1 MESKQLLLLLVC
13 LFSSLTISIVFA
25 DLNPGSDSLTYDIT
39 SAVTTAAAALLSSA
53 QPKPVMVPLSLIPG
67 ADSKRAVC
75 LDGSL
80 PGYHFHRGS
89 GIGANNW
96 LINLELG
103 MVCFSDFYNWNRIKL
118 RYCDGASFTGDTQNK
133 VLLSGCSAG
142 GLATIIH
149 CDEFAALFP
158 NSTKVKC
165 FSDAGLFLDAKDV
178 SGGQTMRDFYSRV
191 IHTMCFF
198 PQNLIANINT
208 PMFLLNAAY
217 DIWQIKASLAPR
229 AADPQGYWTACAKNH
244 AACNSS
250 QINFFQDF
258 RTQMLKAVKRFAMS
272 KANGLFINSCFTHC
286 QSERQDTWFADGSP
300 VLHSK
305 PTTTLPALSAFLL
318 LLPISSYLFTPLSHC
333 FVFCYHSALL
343 LLPCPAHHFL
353 TMESKQQ
360 QQQQLLLL
368 LCLFTSLTI
377 SIVSA
382 HLTAGSD
389 LLTYDISSFATS
401 ALTTAAAQP
410 RPVMVPLS
418 LIPGA
423 DSKGAVCLDGSLPGY
438 HFHRGSGIG
447 ANKWLIQLEIS
458 ITGIGSSYVTAM
470 GLLSLVIARMRKDVS
485 GGHTMRNFYTGVID
499 ILCFFPQ
506 NLIGNIKTPMFL
518 LNAAYD
524 IWQIQASLA
533 PRTADPK
540 GYWTACAKNHA
551 ACNSSQINFFQ
562 DFRNQML
569 KAVNRFAM
577 SKPNGLFINSC
588 FAHCQSERQ
597 DTWFADD
604 SPVLHSKT
612 IAQSVGDW
620 YFDRA
625 AVKAID
631 CPYPCDNSCHNIVFK

>member
-1 MESKQLLLLLVC
+1 
-13 LFSSLTISIVFA
+13 
-25 DLNPGSDSLTYDIT
+25 
-39 SAVTTAAAALLSSA
+39 
-53 QPKPVMVPLSLIPG
+53 
-67 ADSKRAVC
+67 
-75 LDGSL
+75 
-80 PGYHFHRGS
+80 
-89 GIGANNW
+89 
-96 LINLELG
+96 
-103 MVCFSDFYNWNRIKL
+103 
-118 RYCDGASFTGDTQNK
+118 
-133 VLLSGCSAG
+133 
-142 GLATIIH
+142 
-149 CDEFAALFP
+149 
-158 NSTKVKC
+158 
-165 FSDAGLFLDAKDV
+165 
-178 SGGQTMRDFYSRV
+178 
-191 IHTMCFF
+191 
-198 PQNLIANINT
+198 
-208 PMFLLNAAY
+208 
-217 DIWQIKASLAPR
+217 
-229 AADPQGYWTACAKNH
+229 
-244 AACNSS
+244 
-250 QINFFQDF
+250 
-258 RTQMLKAVKRFAMS
+258 
-272 KANGLFINSCFTHC
+272 
-286 QSERQDTWFADGSP
+286 
-300 VLHSK
+300 
-305 PTTTLPALSAFLL
+305 
-318 LLPISSYLFTPLSHC
+318 
-333 FVFCYHSALL
+333 
-343 LLPCPAHHFL
+343 
-353 TMESKQQ
+353 MESKQQ

-447 ANKWLIQLEIS
+447 ANKWLIQLEGGGWCNS
-458 ITGIGSSYVTAM
+458 IRTCLYRRNSRHGSSKYMEKYIPFTGILSDKPELNPDFYNWNRIKLRYCDGASFTGDSQNEV
-470 GLLSLVIARMRKDVS
+470 LLSGCSAGGLASIIHCDEFGALFPRSTKVKCLSDAGLFLDAKDVS

-499 ILCFFPQ
+499 ILQPQKDLPSTCTNHLDSTSCFFPQ

>member
-96 LINLELG
+96 LINLEGGGWCNSIRTCVYRRTSRHGSSKYMEKYLPFTG
-103 MVCFSDFYNWNRIKL
+103 ILSDQPQLNPDFYNWNRIKL

-191 IHTMCFF
+191 IHTMQPQKDLPSTCTSHLDSTSCFF

-305 PTTTLPALSAFLL
+305 
-318 LLPISSYLFTPLSHC
+318 
-333 FVFCYHSALL
+333 
-343 LLPCPAHHFL
+343 
-353 TMESKQQ
+353 
-360 QQQQLLLL
+360 
-368 LCLFTSLTI
+368 
-377 SIVSA
+377 
-382 HLTAGSD
+382 
-389 LLTYDISSFATS
+389 
-401 ALTTAAAQP
+401 
-410 RPVMVPLS
+410 R
-418 LIPGA
+418 
-423 DSKGAVCLDGSLPGY
+423 
-438 HFHRGSGIG
+438 
-447 ANKWLIQLEIS
+447 
-458 ITGIGSSYVTAM
+458 
-470 GLLSLVIARMRKDVS
+470 IA
-485 GGHTMRNFYTGVID
+485 
-499 ILCFFPQ
+499 
-506 NLIGNIKTPMFL
+506 
-518 LNAAYD
+518 
-524 IWQIQASLA
+524 
-533 PRTADPK
+533 
-540 GYWTACAKNHA
+540 
-551 ACNSSQINFFQ
+551 
-562 DFRNQML
+562 
-569 KAVNRFAM
+569 
-577 SKPNGLFINSC
+577 
-588 FAHCQSERQ
+588 E
-597 DTWFADD
+597 
-604 SPVLHSKT
+604 
-612 IAQSVGDW
+612 SVGDW

-631 CPYPCDNSCHNIVFK
+631 CPYPCDNTCV